1 MKIRISTLKNGIRT
15 IMVPV
20 EGLKSVTVEVFIK
33 IGSKYELKDEFG
45 MSHFLE
51 HMAFKGTKKR
61 PTAATIN
68 QEIDGKGAG
77 YNAGT
82 SHEMTSYH
90 ITTIRENIGWA
101 VELLAD
107 MLKNSIYEEKEVL
120 KERGVIMEEIRMYR
134 DNPMMGL
141 SGEMTKFLY
150 GESEIGCW
158 DIAGE
163 ISDIEK
169 VNRLRVVNF
178 RDKLINPKEMVVVVA
193 GNVDDRADN
202 EVKKYFEDFE
212 NKNYKG
218 LPEVK
223 VKMNESLVKNMT
235 REVEQGH
242 FAMALPAL
250 RRSDERRYAFKLVDV
265 VLGGNT
271 SSRLYQRI
279 REDMGLA
286 YYVFSISDSF
296 EEVGFWGIQSGVK
309 LDRLDEAILVV
320 REELER
326 LNNKGVGKKELDRA
340 KDYIEGKTK
349 LAMDRS
355 NYWSSFMGTKM
366 LLENEVGDLDE
377 EIKKSRQVSLEEVN
391 DLVKDIFKKDK
402 IRVMTIRNKKK

>member
-1 MKIRISTLKNGIRT
+1 
-15 IMVPV
+15 
-20 EGLKSVTVEVFIK
+20 
-33 IGSKYELKDEFG
+33 
-45 MSHFLE
+45 
-51 HMAFKGTKKR
+51 
-61 PTAATIN
+61 
-68 QEIDGKGAG
+68 
-77 YNAGT
+77 
-82 SHEMTSYH
+82 
-90 ITTIRENIGWA
+90 
-101 VELLAD
+101 
-107 MLKNSIYEEKEVL
+107 
-120 KERGVIMEEIRMYR
+120 
-134 DNPMMGL
+134 
-141 SGEMTKFLY
+141 
-150 GESEIGCW
+150 
-158 DIAGE
+158 
-163 ISDIEK
+163 
-169 VNRLRVVNF
+169 
-178 RDKLINPKEMVVVVA
+178 
-193 GNVDDRADN
+193 
-202 EVKKYFEDFE
+202 
-212 NKNYKG
+212 
-218 LPEVK
+218 
-223 VKMNESLVKNMT
+223 MT